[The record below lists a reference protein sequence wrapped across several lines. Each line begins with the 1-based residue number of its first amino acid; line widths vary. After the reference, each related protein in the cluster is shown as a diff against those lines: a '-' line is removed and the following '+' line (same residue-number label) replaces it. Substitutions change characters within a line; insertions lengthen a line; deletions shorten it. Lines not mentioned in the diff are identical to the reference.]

1 MSFRDVLWQ
10 LCRGLVVVGCANTI
24 VLGSG
29 LDEAAVDLRPEL
41 VSTSQ
46 RNVTVRW
53 EVLAAREDLR
63 LRLYGG
69 SSVGDLHLVYEAA
82 TQRGVRSFATDDVLP
97 EASSWM
103 YQLRFV
109 TEQGREV
116 VLKTVLCVAPDLTAG
131 QGAGSTVG
139 LERGI
144 ACGELWWAPRAGH
157 RVWCRQMPQ
166 QGLFRPAPESP
177 PPELM

>member
-1 MSFRDVLWQ
+1 MSFRSVLRQ
-10 LCRGLVVVGCANTI
+10 LCQGLVVVGCASTI

-29 LDEAAVDLRPEL
+29 LDGAAADLRPEL
-41 VSTSQ
+41 VPTS
-46 RNVTVRW
+46 RRDVTVRW
-53 EVLAAREDLR
+53 EVFAARKDVR

-69 SSVGDLHLVYEAA
+69 SPVGDLHLVYEAA

-97 EASSWM
+97 ETSSWM

-131 QGAGSTVG
+131 QGAGSTAG
-139 LERGI
+139 PERGI
-144 ACGELWWAPRAGH
+144 ARGQLRCTLRAGH
-157 RVWCRQMPQ
+157 PVWCRQRSQ
-166 QGLFRPAPESP
+166 EGLFRPAPEAP
-177 PPELM
+177 PPELI